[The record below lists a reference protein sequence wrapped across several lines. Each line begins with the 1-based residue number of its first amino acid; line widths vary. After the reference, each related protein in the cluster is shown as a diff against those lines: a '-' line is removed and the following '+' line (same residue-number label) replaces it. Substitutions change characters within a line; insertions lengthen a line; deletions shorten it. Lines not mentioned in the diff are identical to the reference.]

1 MQFFPPALRTLL
13 SCNFEP
19 SQTGFFYRCHL
30 WSSICYKCYI
40 QCFSRRRKKNLKPF
54 HKKQLHDLI
63 AKFVNIFINQ
73 KFFSLSLYSAA
84 DPNQSCLEKIQQI
97 HPPSQQRLGHARA
110 KWKCCIA
117 EVVFELLLCQVIFD
131 SWQKSF

>member
-1 MQFFPPALRTLL
+1 MAAA
-13 SCNFEP
+13 C
-19 SQTGFFYRCHL
+19 
-30 WSSICYKCYI
+30 
-40 QCFSRRRKKNLKPF
+40 
-54 HKKQLHDLI
+54 DLI
-63 AKFVNIFINQ
+63 AKFVNIFINV
-73 KFFSLSLYSAA
+73 KKNKNFFFTLLSACVA